1 MQAKQLRRRAT
12 VKRQQRG
19 QGTANPEEERREC
32 TLEES
37 ALCGHMQNSTRFGGH
52 LLPRLGSKL

>member
-1 MQAKQLRRRAT
+1 MK
-12 VKRQQRG
+12 QRG